1 MVFEEIENLKQE
13 YTDKYVVVDETR
25 PELRRFRGQTG
36 QVKTVN
42 MSGRALVQFDAHEN
56 IGWYDIEVDYLRVV
70 DKPPPKEPEKKAA
83 KTPQE
88 PAKSPKAT
96 TKASAATMS
105 AADVLAAARGAEAK
119 KPAAAKPQGVPSQGV
134 PSKMSVADVLA
145 AARGGKSTGAG
156 EAGTKPPVTANTPE
170 TAASPAAQKRD
181 AASMSVAEV
190 LAAARGVKSGATS
203 PAKPAGPPKPTQ
215 PEVAPKPAPTKAKA
229 TSTSTG
235 GIDTSEMTVEQMLAA
250 ARSQKGVAPR
260 KPPVATPVTSPATSP
275 AAAAAEPAVSPAAT
289 AAKPRGA
296 EASPRAE
303 AAPSGKDGPLP
314 TKTAEIIDWCRQ
326 HDRNRSDHLT

>member
-1 MVFEEIENLKQE
+1 MVFEDIEKLKQE

-70 DKPPPKEPEKKAA
+70 DTPPPKEPEKKAA
-83 KTPQE
+83 KVPQE
-88 PAKSPKAT
+88 PATS
-96 TKASAATMS
+96 TKASARAPAATMS

-119 KPAAAKPQGVPSQGV
+119 KPAATKPQAER
-134 PSKMSVADVLA
+134 SKMSVADVLA
-145 AARGGKSTGAG
+145 AARAGKSTSAPA
-156 EAGTKPPVTANTPE
+156 AGTEPPVTAKTPE

-181 AASMSVAEV
+181 AATMSVAEV

-203 PAKPAGPPKPTQ
+203 PAKPAAPPKPTQ

-229 TSTSTG
+229 TRTSTG

-250 ARSQKGVAPR
+250 ARAQKGVAPR
-260 KPPVATPVTSPATSP
+260 KPPVAAPVTSPAIPP
-275 AAAAAEPAVSPAAT
+275 AAAAAEPAVRPVTT

-296 EASPRAE
+296 EPTPRAE

-314 TKTAEIIDWCRQ
+314 TKTAEIIAWCRQ
-326 HDRNRSDHLT
+326 HDRNRRDHLT